1 MVFTSQADGTDA
13 VPVEV
18 HVTHELRAPALGR
31 FESAV
36 LEALTAVPH
45 VLVVDLS
52 RCPGID
58 AAGIRMLLDLHRQL
72 RRGGSRLRVRE
83 PSPQVRRVM
92 HVARADQIL
101 DIVATGPADGRRDRP

>member
-1 MVFTSQADGTDA
+1 VYTRQADVTDA

-18 HVTHELRAPALGR
+18 KVTHELCTPALGR

-36 LEALTAVPH
+36 LEALTARPR
-45 VLVVDLS
+45 VLIVDLS

-58 AAGIRMLLDLHRQL
+58 AAGIRILLDLHRQL

-92 HVARADQIL
+92 HIARADQIL
-101 DIVATGPADGRRDRP
+101 DIVAAGPADGERDGP